1 MKPQIKRK
9 RGRPDIQDNY
19 GERVKRPDDVSVCN
33 KAESG
38 KAPRFILRLKRC
50 WDTNTKLESCHASVW
65 GSAGIFQTKDEAI
78 AIAQIDAF
86 CSILNGY

>member
-38 KAPRFILRLKRC
+38 KAPRFILRLKRR
-50 WDTNTKLESCHASVW
+50 WDTKLESCHASVW

-78 AIAQIDAF
+78 AQIDAF

>member
-1 MKPQIKRK
+1 M
-9 RGRPDIQDNY
+9 DYY
-19 GERVKRPDDVSVCN
+19 GERIKRSDDVGVCN

-38 KAPRFILRLKRC
+38 KAPRFILRIKRLR
-50 WDTNTKLESCHASVW
+50 DTKLESCHASVW
-65 GSAGIFQTKDEAI
+65 GSAGIFQIKDE